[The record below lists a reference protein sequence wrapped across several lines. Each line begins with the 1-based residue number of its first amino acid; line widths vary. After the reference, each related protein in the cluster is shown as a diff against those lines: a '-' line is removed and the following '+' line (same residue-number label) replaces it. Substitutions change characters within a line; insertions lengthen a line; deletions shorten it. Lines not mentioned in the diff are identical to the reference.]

1 MKNTDYYIKISRRE
15 KDRDS
20 REDFLKTLTKLYR
33 CLPRET
39 YAPQCRRY

>member
-1 MKNTDYYIKISRRE
+1 MKNADYYVKISGRK

-20 REDFLKTLTKLYR
+20 REDFLKTLTKLW
-33 CLPRET
+33 CLSRET